1 MDDLRT
7 IFFRWCLLCFL
18 NDAMQCNAYAY
29 ACFAV
34 GKLCFFGISW
44 GFFGGQEES
53 LSDLRLVFLM
63 GPRGRGPCWRWEL
76 EDADSC
82 RFPGAREEQ
91 VMHV

>member
-1 MDDLRT
+1 M
-7 IFFRWCLLCFL
+7 
-18 NDAMQCNAYAY
+18 MQCNAMLMLMLVSLLESYAFLGFLGDSL
-29 ACFAV
+29 A
-34 GKLCFFGISW
+34 GKKRVCRISGW
-44 GFFGGQEES
+44 F
-53 LSDLRLVFLM
+53 FLM